1 MEVRAPCGV
10 RDSREDTEG
19 SNEVGVELSKRLKPA
34 KAPVRP
40 TWPIRSKS
48 TRGSD
53 AAAIR
58 ARETRKRAE
67 DHVLSGGNM
76 MGEKESRDRMEQGIF
91 ALASLVLVSYK
102 EGKLELEMKQSKT
115 VFRRRALNQLV
126 HILTDLVHDDRWFF
140 NSSGGHVLDCYL
152 RQNHLS
158 AQHGVLIRPRRD
170 TTHIWHRSDSLQ
182 MRRSL
187 FQGSA
192 ATVNCCIT
200 DPKSF
205 SLGISVSNYSGP
217 RCPPLHSH
225 VVGDLL

>member
-76 MGEKESRDRMEQGIF
+76 MGEKESRGRMEQGIF

-102 EGKLELEMKQSKT
+102 EGKLELEMKT
-115 VFRRRALNQLV
+115 V
-126 HILTDLVHDDRWFF
+126 
-140 NSSGGHVLDCYL
+140 
-152 RQNHLS
+152 
-158 AQHGVLIRPRRD
+158 GVSQASIKP
-170 TTHIWHRSDSLQ
+170 TGPHSH
-182 MRRSL
+182 
-187 FQGSA
+187 
-192 ATVNCCIT
+192 
-200 DPKSF
+200 
-205 SLGISVSNYSGP
+205 GP
-217 RCPPLHSH
+217 RA
-225 VVGDLL
+225 